1 MCEPTTM
8 AAIGAFTTMFE
19 IAQNNSQ
26 AKYMIESARNAA
38 VADYNLLELQ
48 GKQINQQVDL
58 EQMERQKQAA
68 RERSRLLT
76 AMGAAG
82 VSGNTALRQISN
94 TFLQESYDTGIMEQN
109 RENSLLQNQAQVE
122 KVYATQK
129 SRINEANSQMINP
142 LLGSL
147 MIATSGVSGLS
158 TGANLSKTF
167 TGSPG
172 NLPDLF
178 NYINK

>member
-8 AAIGAFTTMFE
+8 AALSIFSTLLE
-19 IAQNNSQ
+19 INSTNEQ

-82 VSGNTALRQISN
+82 VSGNTALRQIAN
-94 TFLQESYDTGIMEQN
+94 TFLQESYDKGIMEQN
-109 RENSLLQNQAQVE
+109 RENSLLQTQAQIE
-122 KVYATQK
+122 KVSATQR
-129 SRINEANSQMINP
+129 SRINEAKSQMINP
-142 LLGSL
+142 LQGAL
-147 MIATSGVSGLS
+147 MIGISGLS
-158 TGANLSKTF
+158 GLSAGSKLSKTF

-172 NLPDLF
+172 KLPDLF